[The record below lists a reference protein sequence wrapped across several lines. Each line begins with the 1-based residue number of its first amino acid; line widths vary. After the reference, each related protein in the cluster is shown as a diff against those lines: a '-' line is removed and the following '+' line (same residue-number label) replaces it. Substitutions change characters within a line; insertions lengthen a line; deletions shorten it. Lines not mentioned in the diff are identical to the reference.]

1 MCSRVQTVN
10 EGGESAWVKLS
21 DIVVKE
27 EIQKPVIDLKLSG
40 TLTVMV
46 GESVRIEAGLRGKP
60 QPEVKWTKDKAV
72 GDNPRI
78 SYETGQDYS
87 KFLLTKS
94 RRTDTGKYVITATN
108 SAGTF
113 TAYANVNVLD
123 VPGLVRNLRVTGI
136 GADKCRVVWDGPE
149 DDGGCEVDSYILE
162 KCETR
167 RMVWSTYSAS
177 VVTPYCN
184 ITRLVEGN
192 EYIFRVRA
200 ENKMGTGPSTETK
213 PVTVKTQFNRPGPP
227 EAPEVTK
234 VRRRLC
240 VSLVR
245 EKLTVCQLAY
255 FVIVL
260 LQVSKDEMTV
270 VWAPP
275 ENDGGKSITGYI
287 LERKEKR
294 AVRWVPCTKSTIS
307 ERRMKVANLI
317 PNHEY
322 QFRVKAENEVGL
334 GDPSKPCR
342 PVAAKDPIGECL
354 LWLFCKGFPHICPAV
369 R

>member
-1 MCSRVQTVN
+1 MQTVN
-10 EGGESAWVKLS
+10 EGGESAWVKLA
-21 DIVVKE
+21 DILVKE
-27 EIQKPVIDLKLSG
+27 EIQKPVIDLKLAG
-40 TLTVMV
+40 TLTVKA

-78 SYETGQDYS
+78 SYETGADYS
-87 KFLLTKS
+87 KFLMTKS

-123 VPGLVRNLRVTGI
+123 VPGLVRNLRITGI
-136 GADKCRVVWDGPE
+136 GADKCRVVWDAPE

-184 ITRLVEGN
+184 VTRLVESN

-200 ENKMGTGPSTETK
+200 ENKMGTGPATESK

-234 VRRRLC
+234 VSRRL
-240 VSLVR
+240 SLS
-245 EKLTVCQLAY
+245 L
-255 FVIVL
+255 I
-260 LQVSKDEMTV
+260 
-270 VWAPP
+270 
-275 ENDGGKSITGYI
+275 I
-287 LERKEKR
+287 LETT
-294 AVRWVPCTKSTIS
+294 VRLLTWHQYKNTFSV
-307 ERRMKVANLI
+307 NL
-317 PNHEY
+317 
-322 QFRVKAENEVGL
+322 FVV
-334 GDPSKPCR
+334 
-342 PVAAKDPIGECL
+342 
-354 LWLFCKGFPHICPAV
+354 
-369 R
+369 